1 MPRAILAPFA
11 AVLVVTAALAG
22 CTPTPDSAGSPTPQ
36 PSSAASSAAPSNDS
50 ATLPQCALV
59 TGALGA
65 LADGLEYNEKV
76 SVGQLGQEA
85 YEQRICVYTS
95 PDESVQ
101 LGVTISVIPFLET
114 ELEAYGALPTAIAD
128 ERATA
133 IHAVLQTLAVENG
146 SADHLDS
153 TLFLFDTTYS
163 IAILGQSAGGETSA
177 ALPQLTVGAA
187 SDSAFAIR
195 ALIH

>member
-1 MPRAILAPFA
+1 MPRALLTPFA
-11 AVLVVTAALAG
+11 AALVVAAALTG
-22 CTPTPDSAGSPTPQ
+22 CTPTSDAAGTPTPQ
-36 PSSAASSAAPSNDS
+36 PTSGAASSAPSNDS
-50 ATLPQCALV
+50 ATLPACELI
-59 TGALGA
+59 TDALGA
-65 LADGLEYNEKV
+65 LVDGLEYNQKV
-76 SVGQLGQEA
+76 SVDQLGQEA

-101 LGVTISVIPFLET
+101 LGVTISVIPFLES
-114 ELEAYGALPTAIAD
+114 ELETYGALPTAIAD

-146 SADHLDS
+146 PTDHLDS
-153 TLFLFDTTYS
+153 TLFLYDTTYS
-163 IAILGQSAGGETSA
+163 IAILGQAASGDTAA

-195 ALIH
+195 ALIP